1 MRGGNTFH
9 GKAFWTALACLA
21 LAAAVLSLF
30 CGRYGLAPLS
40 VVKAVLGLAE
50 KNMDANIVLSVRLPR
65 IILTLLVGAGLAIS
79 GAAFQ
84 GVFQN
89 PLVSP
94 DVLSVSSGAA
104 FGAVLGIMLDFSE
117 PVHIAFALVMGCV
130 SVFLTYSGARVHRRV
145 TVLSLVLSGIIMS
158 ALFNALIS
166 LMKYVA
172 DTETQLP
179 AITYWLLGSF
189 AATTYRH
196 VMIVVLPVLLG
207 MAVLLAMGHKINVL
221 SLGDEEAASLGID
234 PYWTRI
240 GIIVAATLVTAA
252 CITVTGII
260 GWVGLVIPHMARL
273 LVGPDHS
280 RLLPASVLLGAIFM
294 TLMDLLS
301 RTLLATEIPVGVL
314 TALIG
319 APFFMFLFHRQAG
332 MQP

>member
-1 MRGGNTFH
+1 MFSGKTFQ
-9 GKAFWTALACLA
+9 GRAFWILLACLA
-21 LAAAVLSLF
+21 AAAAVLSLF

-40 VVKAVLGLAE
+40 VIKAVLGLAE
-50 KNMDANIVLSVRLPR
+50 KNMDANIVLSVRMPR

-117 PVHIAFALVMGCV
+117 PMIIAAALAAGCI
-130 SVFLTYSGARVHRRV
+130 SVFLTYSGAKVHGKV
-145 TVLSLVLSGIIMS
+145 SVLSLVLSGIIMA

-196 VMIVVLPVLLG
+196 VLTVLAPILLG
-207 MAVLLAMGHKINVL
+207 MAVLLVMGHKINVL
-221 SLGDEEAASLGID
+221 SLGDEEALSLGID

-240 GIIVAATLVTAA
+240 GIIVAATLATSA

-260 GWVGLVIPHMARL
+260 GWVGLVIPHVARL

-280 RLLPASVLLGAIFM
+280 RLLPASVLLGAMFM
-294 TLMDLLS
+294 TLMDLLA

-332 MQP
+332 MQ

>member
-1 MRGGNTFH
+1 MRCPSMFR
-9 GKAFWTALACLA
+9 GKAFWLA
-21 LAAAVLSLF
+21 LSCLTLAVAVLSLF

-65 IILTLLVGAGLAIS
+65 IILTLLVGAGLALS
-79 GAAFQ
+79 GAVFQ

-117 PVHIAFALVMGCV
+117 PMHIAFALAMGCV
-130 SVFLTYSGARVHRRV
+130 SVFLTYTGARVDRKV

-196 VMIVVLPVLLG
+196 VLIVVLPVLLG
-207 MAVLLAMGHKINVL
+207 MSVLLAMGHKINVL
-221 SLGDEEAASLGID
+221 SLGDEEASSLGID

-280 RLLPASVLLGAIFM
+280 RLLPASVLLGAAFM
-294 TLMDLLS
+294 TLMDLLA

-319 APFFMFLFHRQAG
+319 APFFMYLFHRQAG
-332 MQP
+332 MHP

>member
-1 MRGGNTFH
+1 MAIETGIRS
-9 GKAFWTALACLA
+9 KAFWAALCAA
-21 LAAAVLSLF
+21 VAAAAVLSLF
-30 CGRYGLAPLS
+30 CGRYGLAPMS
-40 VVKAVLGLAE
+40 VIKAVFGLAE
-50 KNMDANIVLSVRLPR
+50 RNMDSNIVLSVRMPR
-65 IILTLLVGAGLAIS
+65 IILTLLVGAGLAVS

-104 FGAVLGIMLDFSE
+104 FGAVLGIMLDLGSSLQ
-117 PVHIAFALVMGCV
+117 IASALFMGCV
-130 SVFLTYSGARVHRRV
+130 SVFLTYSAAKIRGKVS
-145 TVLSLVLSGIIMS
+145 VLSLVLSGIIMS

-189 AATTYRH
+189 AAVTYRH
-196 VMIVVLPVLLG
+196 VMIVLFPIVVGTALL
-207 MAVLLAMGHKINVL
+207 LTMGHKINIL
-221 SLGDEEAASLGID
+221 SLGDEEALSLGVD
-234 PYWTRI
+234 PYWSRI
-240 GIIVAATLVTAA
+240 GIITAATMVTAS

-260 GWVGLVIPHMARL
+260 GWVGLVIPHVARL
-273 LVGPDHS
+273 LAGPNHS
-280 RLLPASVLLGAIFM
+280 RLLPASVLLGALFM
-294 TLMDLLS
+294 TLMDLLA
-301 RTLLATEIPVGVL
+301 RTLLATEIPVGIL

-332 MQP
+332 L

>member
-1 MRGGNTFH
+1 MHNYHRRFH
-9 GKAFWTALACLA
+9 STSFWIVLSSAV
-21 LAAAVLSLF
+21 AAGAVISLF

-50 KNMDANIVLSVRLPR
+50 KTMDSNIVLSVRLPR
-65 IILTLLVGAGLAIS
+65 IILTLLVGAGLAVS

-104 FGAVLGIMLDFSE
+104 FGAVLGIMLDLGNSLQI
-117 PVHIAFALVMGCV
+117 VSAMALGCI
-130 SVFLTYSGARVHRRV
+130 SVFLTYSAAKIRGKAS
-145 TVLSLVLSGIIMS
+145 VLSLVLSGIIMS

-189 AATTYRH
+189 AAVTYRH
-196 VMIVVLPVLLG
+196 VMIVLLPITAGTLF
-207 MAVLLAMGHKINVL
+207 LLAMGHKINIL
-221 SLGDEEAASLGID
+221 SLGDEEAQSLGID
-234 PYWTRI
+234 PYWSRI
-240 GIIVAATLVTAA
+240 GIITAATFVTAS

-260 GWVGLVIPHMARL
+260 GWVGLVIPHIARL
-273 LVGPDHS
+273 LVGPNHS
-280 RLLPASVLLGAIFM
+280 RLLPASILLGALFM
-294 TLMDLLS
+294 TLMDLLA
-301 RTLLATEIPVGVL
+301 RTLLATEIPVGIL
-314 TALIG
+314 TALVG
-319 APFFMFLFHRQAG
+319 APFFLFLFHRQAG
-332 MQP
+332 I

>member
-1 MRGGNTFH
+1 MIVFSGRTFQ
-9 GKAFWTALACLA
+9 GKTFWLSLAGLA
-21 LAAAVLSLF
+21 VSVAVLSLF

-65 IILTLLVGAGLAIS
+65 IILTLLVGAGLAVS

-104 FGAVLGIMLDFSE
+104 FGAVLGIMLDTGESAL
-117 PVHIAFALVMGCV
+117 IAMALAMGCL
-130 SVFLTYSGARVHRRV
+130 SVFLTYTGAKVQGKV
-145 TVLSLVLSGIIMS
+145 SVLSLVLSGIIMS

-189 AATTYRH
+189 AATTYKH
-196 VMIVVLPVLLG
+196 VLIVVLPILLG
-207 MAVLLAMGHKINVL
+207 TAVLLAMGHKINIL
-221 SLGDEEAASLGID
+221 SLGDEEANSLGID

-240 GIIVAATLVTAA
+240 GIIIAATLVTAS

-260 GWVGLVIPHMARL
+260 GWVGLVIPHIARL
-273 LVGPDHS
+273 LVGPNHS
-280 RLLPASVLLGAIFM
+280 RLLPASVLLGAMFM
-294 TLMDLLS
+294 TLMDLLA

-314 TALIG
+314 TALVG

-332 MQP
+332 M

>member
-1 MRGGNTFH
+1 MFSGKTFQ
-9 GKAFWTALACLA
+9 GRAFWILLACLA
-21 LAAAVLSLF
+21 AAAAVLSLF

-40 VVKAVLGLAE
+40 VIKAVLGLAE
-50 KNMDANIVLSVRLPR
+50 KNMDANIVLSVRMPR

-117 PVHIAFALVMGCV
+117 PMIIAAALAAGCI
-130 SVFLTYSGARVHRRV
+130 SVFLTYSGAKVHGKV
-145 TVLSLVLSGIIMS
+145 SVLSLVLSGIIMA

-196 VMIVVLPVLLG
+196 VLTVLAPILLG
-207 MAVLLAMGHKINVL
+207 MAVLLVMGHKINVL
-221 SLGDEEAASLGID
+221 SLGDEEALSLGID

-240 GIIVAATLVTAA
+240 GIIIAASYFFYL
-252 CITVTGII
+252 IHYI
-260 GWVGLVIPHMARL
+260 
-273 LVGPDHS
+273 HS
-280 RLLPASVLLGAIFM
+280 
-294 TLMDLLS
+294 
-301 RTLLATEIPVGVL
+301 
-314 TALIG
+314 
-319 APFFMFLFHRQAG
+319 LF
-332 MQP
+332 P

>member
-1 MRGGNTFH
+1 MFAGKTLQGKTF
-9 GKAFWTALACLA
+9 WIALAGIV
-21 LAAAVLSLF
+21 AAAVLSLF
-30 CGRYGLAPLS
+30 CGRYGLAPLN

-50 KNMDANIVLSVRLPR
+50 RNMDANIVLSVRLPR
-65 IILTLLVGAGLAIS
+65 IILTLLVGAGLAVS

-84 GVFQN
+84 DVFQN

-104 FGAVLGIMLDFSE
+104 FGAVLGIMLDTSE
-117 PVHIAFALVMGCV
+117 SVLIVLALAMGCL
-130 SVFLTYSGARVHRRV
+130 SVFLTYMGAKIQRKVS
-145 TVLSLVLSGIIMS
+145 VLSLVLSGIIMS

-196 VMIVVLPVLLG
+196 VLVVVVPILLG
-207 MAVLLAMGHKINVL
+207 MAVLLTMGHKINIL
-221 SLGDEEAASLGID
+221 SLGDEEAQSLGID

-240 GIIVAATLVTAA
+240 GIIISATLVTAA

-260 GWVGLVIPHMARL
+260 GWMGLVIPHVARL
-273 LVGPDHS
+273 LVGPNHS
-280 RLLPASVLLGAIFM
+280 RLLPAAVLLGALFM
-294 TLMDLLS
+294 TLMDLLA
-301 RTLLATEIPVGVL
+301 RTLLPTEIPVGVL

-332 MQP
+332 M